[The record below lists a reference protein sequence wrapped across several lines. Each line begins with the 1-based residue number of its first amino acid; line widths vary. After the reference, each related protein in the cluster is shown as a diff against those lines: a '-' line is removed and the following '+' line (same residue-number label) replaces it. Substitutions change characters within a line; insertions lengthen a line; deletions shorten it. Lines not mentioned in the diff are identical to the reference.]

1 MGLVTTRVILVRHG
15 ESTYNIQARVQGH
28 DDQSV
33 LTQKGRTGAQQV
45 GTALRGIE
53 FDAIYVSPLQRAQE
67 TAQAILSVLRSP
79 EVSGEVPAP
88 QVIGDLKEIGLP
100 LWEGLSFEEVE
111 QKFPEGYR
119 YWKEQPHLL
128 QMEVPGPKGP
138 TLLLPV
144 PALYEQA
151 RRLWQQI
158 LPRHQDQTILLIG
171 HSGIN
176 RALIGTA
183 IGLSQERYQTLHQ
196 SNCGISILN
205 FPRGSDQPAQLES
218 LNLTAH
224 LGEVLPHPKAGYQG
238 LRLLLVRHG
247 ETDWNRQGRFQG
259 RIDVPLNQ
267 TGREQARQV
276 AEFLRQVPIDFAISS
291 PLARPRETAELIVQD
306 HQGVSLALLDGLR
319 EISHGNW
326 EGKLE
331 SEIEQRFPGDLHR
344 WREHPAEVQM
354 PQGENLSQVWERAIA
369 AWESLVQSAQADP
382 AQPKVGLVVGHDAT
396 NKVIL
401 CHIAGAGPEQ
411 FWSFKQGNG
420 AISVIDY
427 PTAGGAPLLQTMNM
441 TTHLGG
447 GVLDHTATGAL

>member
-33 LTQKGRTGAQQV
+33 LTQKGRTGGQQV
-45 GTALRGIE
+45 GTALGGIQ

-79 EVSGEVPAP
+79 GASGVPAP
-88 QVIGDLKEIGLP
+88 QVATDLKEIGLP

-128 QMEVPGPKGP
+128 QMEVPGPEGP

-144 PALYEQA
+144 PDLYEQA

-158 LPRHQDQTILLIG
+158 LPRHQNQTILLIG

-183 IGLSQERYQTLHQ
+183 IGLSLERYQTLHQ
-196 SNCGISILN
+196 SNCGISVLN

-224 LGEVLPHPKAGYQG
+224 LGEVLPHPRAGYQG

-276 AEFLRQVPIDFAISS
+276 AELLRQVPIDFAISS
-291 PLARPRETAELIVQD
+291 PLVRPRETAELIVQD
-306 HQGVSLALLDGLR
+306 HQEVSLALLDGLR

-331 SEIEQRFPGDLHR
+331 SEIEQGFPGDLHR

-354 PQGENLSQVWERAIA
+354 PQGENLSQVWERAIT
-369 AWESLVQSAQADP
+369 AWESLVHSAQADP

-420 AISVIDY
+420 AISLIDY
-427 PTAGGAPLLQTMNM
+427 PAAGGAPLLQTMNM
-441 TTHLGG
+441 TAHLGG
-447 GVLDHTATGAL
+447 GVLDRTAAGAL

>member
-45 GTALRGIE
+45 GTALSGIQ

-79 EVSGEVPAP
+79 EGNSKIPAP
-88 QVIGDLKEIGLP
+88 QVVGDLKEIGLP
-100 LWEGLSFEEVE
+100 LWEELSFEEVE

-128 QMEVPGPKGP
+128 QMEVPGPEGP

-144 PALYEQA
+144 PALYERA
-151 RRLWQQI
+151 RRFWQQI
-158 LPRHQDQTILLIG
+158 LPRHQNQTILLIG

-183 IGLSQERYQTLHQ
+183 IGLSLERYQTLHQ

-224 LGEVLPHPKAGYQG
+224 LGEVLPKPRAGYQG

-291 PLARPRETAELIVQD
+291 PLVRPKETAELIVQD

-354 PQGENLSQVWERAIA
+354 PQGENLSQVWGRAIA

-382 AQPKVGLVVGHDAT
+382 AQPKLGLVVGHDAT

-427 PTAGGAPLLQTMNM
+427 PTAGSPLLQTMNM

-447 GVLDHTATGAL
+447 GVLDRTAAGAL

>member
-1 MGLVTTRVILVRHG
+1 MTTRMILVRHG

-33 LTQKGRTGAQQV
+33 LTQKGRTGAEQV
-45 GTALRGIE
+45 GTALRGIQ

-79 EVSGEVPAP
+79 EGSGEIPAP
-88 QVIGDLKEIGLP
+88 QIAGDLKEIGLP

-128 QMEVPGPKGP
+128 QMEVPGPEGP
-138 TLLLPV
+138 TLVLPV

-183 IGLSQERYQTLHQ
+183 IGLSPERYQTLHQ
-196 SNCGISILN
+196 SNCGISVLN
-205 FPRGSDQPAQLES
+205 FPWGRDQPAQLES

-224 LGEVLPHPKAGYQG
+224 LEEVLPHPKAGYQG

-291 PLARPRETAELIVQD
+291 PLARPRETAELIVQP

-382 AQPKVGLVVGHDAT
+382 AQPKLGLVVGHDAT

-427 PTAGGAPLLQTMNM
+427 PPAGGPLLQTMNM

-447 GVLDHTATGAL
+447 GVLDRTAAGAL